1 MISLKRL
8 LIIFS
13 IFAIA
18 LFANDFDKDIIKF
31 EKNRLSNN
39 ARVEIQ
45 EIKINTKKRMQT
57 PISNWYGYI
66 IDVKAKVKDKE
77 INAKDIVFSNG
88 VVVSADLMDL
98 KTGKSLKDLL
108 QPKLGAEYYN
118 KTHLIAGNHNAKDKI
133 VVFSDPLC
141 PFCMDYLPDVISHVK
156 KNSESIAL
164 YYYHFPLLRIHP
176 ASATLVKAMHIA
188 KDKGIKDVEF
198 KVYEIDWD
206 PYFKADSKDED
217 KILSAFNKEF
227 KLEITK
233 EELNNPTVM
242 ETVLLDVKMGED
254 MMVRGTPTVF
264 VNGEKDNTKLKYE
277 TLGDK

>member
-1 MISLKRL
+1 MINVKKL
-8 LIIFS
+8 LM
-13 IFAIA
+13 IFAIFA
-18 LFANDFDKDIIKF
+18 IGLYANDFDKKIIKF
-31 EKNRLSNN
+31 EKERLSNN

-45 EIKINTKKRMQT
+45 EIKINTKVRMKM
-57 PISNWYGYI
+57 PINNWYGYI

-77 INAKDIVFSNG
+77 INAKDIIFSNG

-98 KTGKSLKDLL
+98 KTGKSLKELL
-108 QPKLGAEYYN
+108 QPKLGTEYYN
-118 KTHLIAGNHNAKDKI
+118 KTHLIAGNHKAKDKV

-141 PFCMDYLPDVISHVK
+141 PFCMDYLPDLISHVK
-156 KNSESIAL
+156 KNSDSIAL

-188 KDKGIKDVEF
+188 KDKGIKDVEL
-198 KVYEIDWD
+198 KVYEMDWD

-227 KLEITK
+227 KLKITK
-233 EELNNPTVM
+233 EELNKANIM
-242 ETVLLDVKMGED
+242 ETILLDVKMGED

-277 TLGDK
+277 TLGDR

>member
-1 MISLKRL
+1 MMYLKRL
-8 LIIFS
+8 LMIFS
-13 IFAIA
+13 IFTIS
-18 LFANDFDKDIIKF
+18 LYANDFDKEIIKF

-45 EIKINTKKRMQT
+45 EIKINTKLRMKM

-88 VVVSADLMDL
+88 VVVSSDLMDL

-108 QPKLGAEYYN
+108 QPKLGSVYYN
-118 KTHLIAGNHNAKDKI
+118 KTHLIAGNHKAKDKI

-156 KNSESIAL
+156 KNSELIAL
-164 YYYHFPLLRIHP
+164 YYYHFPLLRVHP

-188 KDKGIKDVEF
+188 KEKGIKDVES
-198 KVYEIDWD
+198 KVYGIDWE

-242 ETVLLDVKMGED
+242 ESILLDVKMGED